1 MTQTERRD
9 LASAR
14 LRMIACAGLGGL
26 AGAAATI
33 WLTATPALLIGWD
46 AAAFAYVIW
55 AFLRTRRMTPA
66 ATARLAVADDPGRAG
81 LDVLLL
87 AASVASLGAV
97 GVLVLGAD
105 TRLARD
111 LSALLA
117 VMSVVASWALVHTV
131 FTERYTRLYYN
142 DTVGGIDFNNSEP
155 PCYVDFMYFAFTVGM
170 TYQVSDTSVSDR
182 AIRATVLRQAL
193 LSYLFG
199 AVIIAAAINLVV
211 GLAR

>member
-1 MTQTERRD
+1 M
-9 LASAR
+9 LV
-14 LRMIACAGLGGL
+14 CGLIGGL
-26 AGAAATI
+26 VGAVVAS
-33 WLTATPALLIGWD
+33 WLRAIPALLIGWD
-46 AAAFAYVIW
+46 AAAFAYVFW
-55 AFLRTRRMTPA
+55 AFLRTHRMTSE
-66 ATARLAVADDPGRAG
+66 ATARLAVSDDPGRAG
-81 LDVLLL
+81 LDVLAL

-105 TRLARD
+105 TRLTRD

-142 DTVGGIDFNNSEP
+142 DTIGGIDFNNAES

-182 AIRATVLRQAL
+182 VIRATVLRHAL

-199 AVIIAAAINLVV
+199 AVIIAAVINLVV